1 MKKSVLI
8 AIIIS
13 LGAGA
18 WIFSGQFANGA
29 RDTGLRKNGEGEVTV
44 QTSGEKPTALAKVR
58 VAKLVATPRVNLLII
73 NGRTEAS
80 RSVRVRAE
88 TDSRVAEIYINKG
101 DRVETGQ
108 IIARLTL
115 DDRQAK
121 LAEAEALL
129 RQRDIEFNAAEQLQV
144 KGFRSQTSLAAAMAQ
159 LDGARAVVERMRIDI
174 ARTEI
179 RAPFSGIIG
188 NQHAEVGDYLKAG
201 DIAATVIDLDPIVI
215 VGYATEREVGQLQ
228 VGILGKSQIVGVAPV
243 EGVVSYVAHTADS
256 GTRTYR
262 FELEV
267 DNADNGIRDG
277 LTSVISVA
285 TQSDT
290 GHLVSPSV
298 LTLAD
303 SGAIGVKVVNSEQ
316 QVEFL
321 AVDIL
326 ADTPDGVWLGSL
338 PDAITLI
345 TVGQDFVV
353 PGQTVEPIEA
363 AGPIKAGSTS

>member
-1 MKKSVLI
+1 MKKSVII
-8 AIIIS
+8 AIIITV
-13 LGAGA
+13 GAGA
-18 WIFSGQFANGA
+18 WIFSGQFANSA
-29 RDTGLRKNGEGEVTV
+29 RDTGDGEIAV
-44 QTSGEKPTALAKVR
+44 QTASQQPAALAKVR
-58 VAKLVATPRVNLLII
+58 VAKLVATPRVNLLTI

-80 RSVRVRAE
+80 RSIQIRAE
-88 TDSRVAEIYINKG
+88 TDSRVNEIYINKG

-108 IIARLTL
+108 LIARLAL
-115 DDRQAK
+115 DDRRAK

-129 RQRDIEFNAAEQLQV
+129 RQRNIEHSAAEQLQV
-144 KGFRSQTSLAAAMAQ
+144 KGFRSQTSLAAALAQ

-188 NQHAEVGDYLKAG
+188 NQHAEVGDYLQSG
-201 DIAATVIDLDPIVI
+201 DIAATIIDLDPIVV

-228 VGILGKSQIVGVAPV
+228 IGILGKSQIVGVAPV
-243 EGVVSYVAHTADS
+243 EGVVSYVAHVADA

-267 DNADNGIRDG
+267 DNPDNSIRDG

-285 TQSDT
+285 TQSDK

-303 SGAIGVKVVNSEQ
+303 SGAIGIKIVNAEQ

-321 AVDIL
+321 PVEIL
-326 ADTPDGVWLGSL
+326 ADTPEGVWLGGL
-338 PDAITLI
+338 PEAITLI

-353 PGQTVEPIEA
+353 PGQPVEAVEA

>member
-8 AIIIS
+8 AIIITI
-13 LGAGA
+13 GAGA

-29 RDTGLRKNGEGEVTV
+29 RDAAEAEVAVATAGE
-44 QTSGEKPTALAKVR
+44 QPIALAKVR
-58 VAKLVATPRVNLLII
+58 VAKLIATPRVHKLII

-80 RSVRVRAE
+80 RSVQVRAE

-108 IIARLTL
+108 LIARLTL
-115 DDRQAK
+115 DDRPAK

-129 RQRDIEFNAAEQLQV
+129 RQRDIEYSAAETLQG

-159 LDGARAVVERMRIDI
+159 LDGARAVVERMSIDI

-179 RAPFSGIIG
+179 RAPFGGIIG
-188 NQHAEVGDYLKAG
+188 NQHAEIGDFLRSG
-201 DIAATVIDLDPIVI
+201 DVAATIIDLDPIVV

-228 VGILGKSQIVGVAPV
+228 VGILGQSQIVGVAPV

-267 DNADNGIRDG
+267 DNTDNAIRDG

-285 TQSDT
+285 TQSDK

-303 SGAIGVKVVNSEQ
+303 SGAIGIKIVNAQQ

-321 AVDIL
+321 PVEIL
-326 ADTPDGVWLGSL
+326 ADTPNGVWLGGL
-338 PDAITLI
+338 PEAITLI

-353 PGQTVEPIEA
+353 PGQSVEAIEA
-363 AGPIKAGSTS
+363 TGPIKAGANS